1 MNCPT
6 CKKYYNDKE
15 HVPLNLPCG
24 HTFCKVCLKA
34 SYFKDQEVTC
44 SICLNLFKVRI
55 SDLSKNYIALNMGC
69 ELREAIKKYQICP
82 KHDGEPLKFHCDNCQ
97 VLFCPMCIID
107 HSGHFFSEQS
117 YSGRLIS
124 RVIAAQG
131 QAPPN

>member
-34 SYFKDQEVTC
+34 SYFKDQEITC
-44 SICLNLFKVRI
+44 SICLSLFKARI

-69 ELREAIKKYQICP
+69 ELRESIKKYQICP
-82 KHDGEPLKFHCDNCQ
+82 KHIDEPLKFHCDNCQ

-117 YSGRLIS
+117 YSGELTS
-124 RVIAAQG
+124 
-131 QAPPN
+131 